1 MLKQTIH
8 WFSSVK
14 EFADSFGIGRGDLLF
29 CNRHFLRDYF
39 DSLNLDCDVISPGD
53 YGSGE
58 PDDDLVNAI
67 CADISGRHERIIAVG
82 GGTVMDVAK
91 LFALKYTSPAADLF
105 SGSLDIIRDKKLVLV
120 PTTCGTGSE
129 VTNISILT
137 LNGLHTKKGLAVDEL
152 YPDDAVIIPELLEK
166 LPFGAF
172 ATSSIDALV
181 HSVESSLSPKA
192 NDVTRMFAYK
202 AMGMILN
209 GYKVIAADGPDARL
223 PLINDFLSAA
233 NYAGI
238 SFGNAGNGAVHALSY
253 PLGAAFHVPH
263 GESNYAM
270 FTGVMKNYM
279 ELKQDGEIAS
289 VNAYIAGILGC
300 RTDNVYEELE
310 KLLNHIVPKKAL
322 HEYGMTREQIPE
334 FTDSVLANQQRLLAN
349 NFTELDRDRI
359 MKIYTELF

>member
-1 MLKQTIH
+1 
-8 WFSSVK
+8 
-14 EFADSFGIGRGDLLF
+14 
-29 CNRHFLRDYF
+29 
-39 DSLNLDCDVISPGD
+39 
-53 YGSGE
+53 
-58 PDDDLVNAI
+58 
-67 CADISGRHERIIAVG
+67 
-82 GGTVMDVAK
+82 
-91 LFALKYTSPAADLF
+91 
-105 SGSLDIIRDKKLVLV
+105 
-120 PTTCGTGSE
+120 
-129 VTNISILT
+129 
-137 LNGLHTKKGLAVDEL
+137 
-152 YPDDAVIIPELLEK
+152 
-166 LPFGAF
+166 
-172 ATSSIDALV
+172 
-181 HSVESSLSPKA
+181 
-192 NDVTRMFAYK
+192 
-202 AMGMILN
+202 MILN

-322 HEYGMTREQIPE
+322 HDAWY
-334 FTDSVLANQQRLLAN
+334 RLVEPL
-349 NFTELDRDRI
+349 RC
-359 MKIYTELF
+359 